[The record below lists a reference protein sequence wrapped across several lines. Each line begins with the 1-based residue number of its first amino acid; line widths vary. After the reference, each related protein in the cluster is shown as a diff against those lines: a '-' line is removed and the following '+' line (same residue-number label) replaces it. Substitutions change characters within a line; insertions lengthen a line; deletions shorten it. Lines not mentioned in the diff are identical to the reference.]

1 LKKEVRERIAISKD
15 ACNNERMKIFEPLML
30 KFEDGNWASDPE
42 LGLMDT
48 ILEQN
53 LKLIKILE
61 KDITQGNNGSMFGRQ
76 DTPSVEQIVRAAIYK
91 EMKNLDYRSLE
102 YAQEDSRICE
112 KFVKIDPNRPYS
124 FQVWQ
129 KYISRISA
137 EKLKKF
143 MVELNRIAIT
153 EGLEDVK
160 EFRQDTTVV
169 ETNIHYPT
177 NNSLVWDCIKES
189 ERLLKHL
196 KEEIENFDYDEY
208 AKKAKR
214 VYFKINVEKNEE
226 KRVKLF
232 QKQLKMFIECINQV
246 SNIVKKKSEYGVT
259 GKAIRYIAMME
270 ALIPVMEKVYRMTER
285 KEIMNEKVP
294 VEEKIFSIYE
304 QHTDII
310 VKGQREVQFGHK
322 VNLGSGKSNLILTCE
337 ILEGN
342 PKDSEVYQGTIEM
355 LKEDYGRIPNS
366 STADGGFAS
375 EANIEYSKEAGIV
388 NIVFNKIRGSIQ
400 NIASNKW
407 KENKL
412 KRWRSGIEAIIS
424 NLKRG
429 FQIRRCTWKGLAH
442 YGQKLFWSVIG
453 YNLRVMTA
461 GFLKAMSL

>member
-1 LKKEVRERIAISKD
+1 
-15 ACNNERMKIFEPLML
+15 MKLFEPLVL
-30 KFEDGNWASDPE
+30 KFEDGNWANDPE
-42 LGLMDT
+42 LGLIDT

-53 LKLIKILE
+53 PGLIKLLGN
-61 KDITQGNNGSMFGRQ
+61 DITRGRPNLKFGRQ
-76 DTPSVEQIVRAAIYK
+76 DSPSVEQIIRAAIYK
-91 EMKNLDYRSLE
+91 EMKHLNYRELE

-112 KFVKIDPNRPYS
+112 EFVKINRCNPYS

-137 EKLKKF
+137 EKLEQF
-143 MVELNRIAIT
+143 MVELNKIAIG

-169 ETNIHYPT
+169 ETDIHYPT

-189 ERLLKHL
+189 ERLLRHL
-196 KEEIENFDYDEY
+196 KEEVEGFNYEEY
-208 AKKAKR
+208 RAKAKR
-214 VYFKINVEKNEE
+214 IYFKINVAKNEE

-232 QKQLKMFIECINQV
+232 LKQLETFIKCINQV
-246 SNIVKKKSEYGVT
+246 SNIVKKKLEYGVT
-259 GKAIRYIAMME
+259 PKALCLIIALE
-270 ALIPVMEKVYRMTER
+270 TLIPVMEKVYRMTER
-285 KEIMNEKVP
+285 KEIFKEKVP

-342 PKDSEVYQGTIEM
+342 PKDSELYQRTIE
-355 LKEDYGRIPNS
+355 KVKKDYGVTPGS

-375 EANIEYSKEAGIV
+375 TENIEYSKRVGII
-388 NIVFNKIRGSIQ
+388 NIVFNKIRGSKQ
-400 NIASNKW
+400 NIAKNKW
-407 KENKL
+407 VENKL

-429 FQIRRCTWKGLAH
+429 FQIRRCTWKGIAH
-442 YGQKLFWSVIG
+442 YGQKVFWSVIG
-453 YNLRVMTA
+453 YNIRVMT
-461 GFLKAMSL
+461 GSILKDMAL